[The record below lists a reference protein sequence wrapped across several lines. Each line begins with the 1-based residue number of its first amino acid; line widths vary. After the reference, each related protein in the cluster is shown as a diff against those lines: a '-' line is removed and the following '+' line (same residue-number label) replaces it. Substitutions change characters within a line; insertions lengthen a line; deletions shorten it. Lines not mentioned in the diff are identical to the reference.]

1 MIITNKFKEIKFFF
15 SIIVIFTLFFNVS
28 LISDLYAFSFK
39 ITDIEVS
46 EDFNLNF
53 NKKRVFDKAFIT
65 AFDQLTSTVITSK
78 DKEKIEKTNLST
90 IKSLIDSFNVSDEKF
105 IEDKYIAKFNVYFN
119 KKNAYKYF
127 ELKNIFPSVPKKL
140 DLLIL
145 PILINNEN
153 DKVIF
158 FSENPIYKK
167 WNTNIE
173 KYHLLN
179 YVMPS
184 EDIEDMQILKEK
196 IDIIEEY
203 NFDEIIKKY
212 ELKNYLILIINQSN
226 NEINILSKIR
236 LNNYDK
242 IINNNFIDMDVYKD
256 QQLIALI
263 NDLKTIYEDEWKKI
277 NLINTSIKLPLTI
290 SLAAKNYDKIELFEK
305 ALEDLD
311 LVSNFIVS
319 SFNSEEITFK
329 ITYNGSPDKFF
340 NVIKDLGLNIEKDNQ
355 TLKIQ

>member
-1 MIITNKFKEIKFFF
+1 M
-15 SIIVIFTLFFNVS
+15 
-28 LISDLYAFSFK
+28 
-39 ITDIEVS
+39 
-46 EDFNLNF
+46 
-53 NKKRVFDKAFIT
+53 
-65 AFDQLTSTVITSK
+65 
-78 DKEKIEKTNLST
+78 
-90 IKSLIDSFNVSDEKF
+90 IDSFNVSDEKF

-167 WNTNIE
+167 WNANIE

-179 YVMPS
+179 YVMPT

-212 ELKNYLILIINQSN
+212 ELKNYLILIIYQSN
-226 NEINILSKIR
+226 NEINILSKIK
-236 LNNYDK
+236 LNNYYK

-340 NVIKDLGLNIEKDNQ
+340 NAIKDLGLNIEKDNQ